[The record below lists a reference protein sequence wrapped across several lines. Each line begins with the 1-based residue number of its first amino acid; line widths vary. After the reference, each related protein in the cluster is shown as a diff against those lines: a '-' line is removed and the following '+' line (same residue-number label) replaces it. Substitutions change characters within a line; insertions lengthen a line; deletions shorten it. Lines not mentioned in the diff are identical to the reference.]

1 MLHDSPTTRTVH
13 TICRHDKAHSLLF
26 ISNSRSF
33 TASRVHSRPSS
44 TVTYENLLLLD
55 EHLKACTYKGAST
68 ARVLALRTV
77 RIDSVRRSVLG
88 ALRGL
93 ARATRVGVA
102 PPEELRCTSCSIC
115 LEDFTKG
122 ELALRLP
129 CGHLFHGPCIGTW
142 LSSSSACPNCRKG
155 DGLQ

>member
-1 MLHDSPTTRTVH
+1 MGVRGHTYISSLMHRLARTLPPV
-13 TICRHDKAHSLLF
+13 IYSDVREPAPP
-26 ISNSRSF
+26 RR
-33 TASRVHSRPSS
+33 APQ
-44 TVTYENLLLLD
+44 
-55 EHLKACTYKGAST
+55 GM
-68 ARVLALRTV
+68 RVLGLRTV

-93 ARATRVGVA
+93 ARATRVGGT

-142 LSSSSACPNCRKG
+142 LSSSCRAPTAGRGTGCSEGGYMGHDRWCP
-155 DGLQ
+155 